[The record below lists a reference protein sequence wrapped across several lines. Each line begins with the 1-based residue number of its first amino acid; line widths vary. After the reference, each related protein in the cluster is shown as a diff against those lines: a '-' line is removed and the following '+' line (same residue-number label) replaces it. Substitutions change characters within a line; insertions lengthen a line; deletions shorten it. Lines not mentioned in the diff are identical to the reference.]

1 MRYQSWGNFNG
12 LLVLSVFLLTALQG
26 YCGCGGP
33 EVGLVYNDEPCH
45 FIVTSIDGSY
55 ESEICMCTSSYPAA
69 SCTNALPAYPKYSG
83 HFTIPSTS
91 LCSRM
96 QIASIE
102 CTTTGIATGA
112 FKDCTGLLSVV
123 IPSSVTYIN
132 DNAFSGCTYLND
144 VRVGSGIV
152 KIGTGVFKGCYNLQ
166 TIQFEGNVPSGLSAS
181 LFSDCINLSVIYVPC
196 GKLSLFQKAL
206 SGLDVPIE
214 EHSSFSYS
222 ITSSNTSQGTVSVIE
237 NECYE
242 IVATATPKAG
252 WKFRNWSDGNRD
264 NPRAIVLNQDVT
276 LIAYFVTDKTPT
288 KGVVEVDFTQEA
300 TQISDWTIG
309 SDAQLNETATSITTG
324 KYVYDYIGASSD
336 DYSTMAY
343 MNAHPNILFQYKA
356 SYVREK
362 AFAIYPGQYFYVS
375 SSNWLIVLKE
385 MLPSAKIRL
394 TMAARDN
401 KGASVEA
408 SGGFPKNA
416 TLLSTDL
423 TLPGKGSTGGDENGF
438 VWKTIEYKA
447 LGGDVQ
453 IKGPSAGFVIKRI
466 EYETQDAILYTITYK
481 ANIAEA
487 GYVEGSTSAH
497 YNETITPKAIPYAG
511 YHFSHWHTGDANN
524 PRYFKIQSDTT
535 ITAYFEHD
543 DVTVTYVGADGVVLG
558 SETIPYGSNATA
570 AGIKTDQF
578 GYTFTGWDHNL
589 TNITENTTIHA
600 VYTRTSING
609 LYYLF
614 DMNSHTA
621 TLDYEGNAYASMNEV
636 AIPSSFIYNDIHW
649 TVTAIGD
656 FAFANCTQVASV
668 AIPNTVKTIGDY
680 AFANINSR
688 KFNSI
693 VFPHSVQS
701 IGKNVCANDIYLENI
716 EFGDNMEFIG
726 DSAFLNCSRVMTM
739 TCWSEYT
746 PNVGVNALS
755 SIKSSAEL
763 YVRNSCLR
771 KYEMDDNWN
780 RFILKEIGATE
791 TTEQVTDVSV
801 VPEDNTALFTWPTN
815 TNASTYTL
823 AITKD
828 GELFC
833 TLIFNA
839 NGQLAGIAFAPGRNG
854 GQRTPSATL
863 VNGGMQ
869 FTVTGLDIATV
880 YNFALTTKDA
890 SARVLAEYNGRFG
903 TTGAFE
909 AVENIHI
916 EGEQPAKVLHD
927 GQIYILRGK
936 KIYTVTGQIVR

>member
-1 MRYQSWGNFNG
+1 MKKLFTRSILVSV
-12 LLVLSVFLLTALQG
+12 LLFVSVTA

-33 EVGLVYNDEPCH
+33 EAGMIYEANGFHFSIVVGPNESVSEPY
-45 FIVTSIDGSY
+45 TSEVCAST
-55 ESEICMCTSSYPAA
+55 TSRAKSTCFDAVDP
-69 SCTNALPAYPKYSG
+69 LPLYSG
-83 HFTIPSTS
+83 NVEIPGQTVGRVGGYSFNY
-91 LCSRM
+91 
-96 QIASIE
+96 
-102 CTTTGIATGA
+102 TTVAIGARA
-112 FKDCTGLLSVV
+112 FKDCVGLLSVKMAAT
-123 IPSSVTYIN
+123 ITHIKES
-132 DNAFSGCTYLND
+132 AFAGCTYLNS
-144 VRVGSGIV
+144 VTFGSGVIV
-152 KIGTGVFKGCYNLQ
+152 LENSIFSGCYNLQ
-166 TIQFEGNVPSGLSAS
+166 SVTFTGNVPSGLSAS

-237 NECYE
+237 NECNE

-252 WKFRNWSDGNRD
+252 WKFRKWSDGNTA
-264 NPRAIVLNQDVT
+264 NPRAIVLNQDVA

-288 KGVVEVDFTQEA
+288 TGVVEVDFTQEA

-394 TMAARDN
+394 TMAAKDN

-408 SGGFPKNA
+408 SRGFPKNA

-423 TLPGKGSTGGDENGF
+423 TLPGNGSTGGDENGF

-511 YHFSHWHTGDANN
+511 YHFSQWHTGDAYN
-524 PRYFKIQSDTT
+524 PRYFKIISDTT
-535 ITAYFEHD
+535 ITAFFEHD
-543 DVTVTYVGADGVVLG
+543 DVTVTYVDVDGEVLG
-558 SETIPYGSNATA
+558 SETIPYGGNATA
-570 AGIKTDQF
+570 AGIQPDKF
-578 GYTFTGWDHNL
+578 GYTFTGWDRDLN
-589 TNITENTTIHA
+589 NITQNTTIHA
-600 VYTRTSING
+600 VYTRTAING
-609 LYYLF
+609 LYYLY
-614 DMNSHTA
+614 DMQARTA
-621 TLDYEGNAYASMNEV
+621 TLDHEGNAYASMTEV
-636 AIPSSFIYNDIHW
+636 AIPSSFTYSNIRW

-656 FAFANCTQVASV
+656 SAFANCTQVASV
-668 AIPNTVKTIGDY
+668 AIPNTVKTIGNY
-680 AFANINSR
+680 AFANIANR
-688 KFNSI
+688 KFNAI
-693 VFPHSVQS
+693 IFPHSVTT
-701 IGKNVCANDIYLENI
+701 IGKHAFDNDIYLENI
-716 EFGDNMEFIG
+716 EFGDNMEYIQ
-726 DSAFLNCSRVMTM
+726 DSAFLNCTRVMTM
-739 TCWSEYT
+739 TSWSEFT
-746 PNVGVNALS
+746 PNVGKDAIS

-763 YVRNSCLR
+763 YVRSSCLR
-771 KYEMDDNWN
+771 KYQMDDNWS
-780 RFILKEIGATE
+780 RFVLKEIGADE
-791 TTEQVTDVSV
+791 TTVSENQVTV

-815 TNASTYTL
+815 TSADTYTL
-823 AITKD
+823 TITKD
-828 GELFC
+828 GVVFC
-833 TLIFNA
+833 TLVFNA
-839 NGQLAGIAFAPGRNG
+839 NGQLTGIAFAPGRNG
-854 GQRTPSATL
+854 ASHGPAAELTSA
-863 VNGGMQ
+863 GMQ
-869 FTVTGLDIATV
+869 FTVTGLNIATIYGFDLAV
-880 YNFALTTKDA
+880 KDA
-890 SARVLAEYNGRFG
+890 RAQVLASYSGQFG
-903 TTGAFE
+903 TTGAYE
-909 AVENIHI
+909 AIDNI
-916 EGEQPAKVLHD
+916 EAEQKVSKKLVD
-927 GQIYILRGK
+927 GQLLLERGEHVF
-936 KIYTVTGQIVR
+936 TLTGQKIK